1 MITNTTIALIAG
13 AVLITPIV
21 VVIVAMW
28 VYEIR
33 HYLNL

>member
-1 MITNTTIALIAG
+1 MITNTALALIAG
-13 AVLITPIV
+13 AVVITPIV
-21 VVIVAMW
+21 VVVIAMW